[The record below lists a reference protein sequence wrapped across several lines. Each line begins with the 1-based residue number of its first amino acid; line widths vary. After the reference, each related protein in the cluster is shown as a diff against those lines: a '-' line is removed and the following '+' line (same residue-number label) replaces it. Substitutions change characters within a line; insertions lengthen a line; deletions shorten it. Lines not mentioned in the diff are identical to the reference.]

1 MTRRTTMAKPGSRMP
16 AEDLGR
22 GHPGG
27 GNDGN
32 HRGAAP
38 GGCGREGAQR
48 RAEPVEVPVPPRSM
62 YPWGWD
68 PPGKR
73 ERVTV
78 PWKGEESAA
87 RRSLGPAWMRFGKE
101 RLRAGARYLSS
112 LQWPPEGSVGGDL
125 GVTFAELAMDFE
137 LASGHDLPA
146 AERQVVAATTGSAT
160 PSNEPAP
167 TQKLEGNAE
176 PVGADDKHR
185 LEWREG
191 EGRWVC
197 VRCAR
202 SCKGRDAGG
211 KNRLMAKTCAGRVET
226 RAEAIARTK
235 LSQGAAARA
244 AARET
249 AGGDVAKARR
259 VDMADKRSAARTT
272 VVGARKANGDAGAS
286 AAMESAK
293 RPIADRARAF
303 GDLVRAVGRQ
313 GACQPFLGERTEVC
327 RALVPLGLPYMAG
340 PTRRPVFMAAKHT
353 EAALKG
359 MVTALGGSWRKVIGP
374 AAKSG
379 GARKGP
385 GWGDSV
391 EPVYG
396 ARPRMPLWE
405 DAKEPAGSGPSEGS
419 VAEAPGLDADEKK
432 HTQQQK
438 QKQNNT

>member
-1 MTRRTTMAKPGSRMP
+1 M
-16 AEDLGR
+16 
-22 GHPGG
+22 
-27 GNDGN
+27 
-32 HRGAAP
+32 
-38 GGCGREGAQR
+38 
-48 RAEPVEVPVPPRSM
+48 
-62 YPWGWD
+62 
-68 PPGKR
+68 
-73 ERVTV
+73 
-78 PWKGEESAA
+78 
-87 RRSLGPAWMRFGKE
+87 
-101 RLRAGARYLSS
+101 
-112 LQWPPEGSVGGDL
+112 
-125 GVTFAELAMDFE
+125 
-137 LASGHDLPA
+137 PA
-146 AERQVVAATTGSAT
+146 AERQVVAATTGSAAS
-160 PSNEPAP
+160 SNEPALA
-167 TQKLEGNAE
+167 QKLEGNAE

-259 VDMADKRSAARTT
+259 VDMADQRSAARTT

-327 RALVPLGLPYMAG
+327 RALVPLGLPPMAG
-340 PTRRPVFMAAKHT
+340 LTRRTVFMAAKHT

-396 ARPRMPLWE
+396 ARPQMPLWE
-405 DAKEPAGSGPSEGS
+405 DAKEPAGSGPSEGP

-432 HTQQQK
+432 HKQQHK
-438 QKQNNT
+438 HKQNRTKEARSEAKLALGRSGGDSLDKRPGQPQGRALGEGASAAGGLRRRGSSSAAGELSAGGDRLSPVLGSAVRTAAGRRGGLAAGNATAGAAVGKRAAAAPEHAAPTKRTRAGVGAAAASPGLSVVGSPTLLGRKRGRAAPAAPD